1 MALPDPE
8 NLAYEGQT
16 SGKAKCMAWGGFFC
30 IPQIVI
36 QSWKEIVRFSLY
48 LTRTFKTILER

>member
-1 MALPDPE
+1 MALPNAE
-8 NLAYEGQT
+8 NLAYRGQT
-16 SGKAKCMAWGGFFC
+16 SGNARCMAWRGFFC
-30 IPQIVI
+30 EPVI